1 MKIGELARRVG
12 IPIDTVRYY
21 ERNGLLPP
29 PARRA
34 SGYREYDEADI
45 PRLRFVLRAK
55 TLGFQ
60 LSEIRELVELAD
72 EHQGDVH
79 NLKATAE
86 AKLAEIESRLAQL
99 TRVRDALRAMVDAC
113 PGEGPVDC
121 CPIRAALLETDDAS
135 SRPARGGHMQ

>member
-1 MKIGELARRVG
+1 MKIGELARRTG

-55 TLGFQ
+55 QLGFT
-60 LSEIRELVELAD
+60 LVEIRELLDLSD
-72 EHQGDVH
+72 EHVGDVG
-79 NLKATAE
+79 NLKAAAA
-86 AKLAEIESRLAQL
+86 AKLDEIEGRIGQL
-99 TRVRDALRAMVDAC
+99 TRIRDALRSMIHAC
-113 PGEGPVDC
+113 PGRGPVSA
-121 CPIRAALLETDDAS
+121 CPIRSALLDDD
-135 SRPARGGHMQ
+135 RPRA

>member
-34 SGYREYDEADI
+34 SGYREYEDSDI

-55 TLGFQ
+55 MLGFS
-60 LSEIRELVELAD
+60 LIEIRELLELSD
-72 EHQGDVH
+72 EHHGDVR
-79 NLKATAE
+79 NLRATAR
-86 AKLAEIESRLAQL
+86 AKLAEVEARLAHL
-99 TRVRDALRAMVDAC
+99 MRIRDALRAMVDAC
-113 PGEGPVDC
+113 PGDGPVTG
-121 CPIRAALLETDDAS
+121 CPIRAALLENEDFL
-135 SRPARGGHMQ
+135 R